1 MTNDSGKANW
11 PILKKIG
18 NGILLTIGLFI
29 AYMAY
34 ISLEVSEIKQLCR
47 EIAPGTSISEMNSLI
62 NTSGGHWYKAGS
74 GKIRDEK
81 NMWVET
87 VCAKSTMCEAS
98 CRIYHNETEV
108 IKVTL
113 R

>member
-1 MTNDSGKANW
+1 MTNDSGKGNW

-18 NGILLTIGLFI
+18 YGILLTIGLFV
-29 AYMAY
+29 AYLAY
-34 ISLEVSEIKQLCR
+34 ISWEVSEIKQLCR
-47 EIAPGTSISEMNSLI
+47 EVVPGTSISEMESLI
-62 NTSGGHWYKAGS
+62 NMSGGYWFKAGS
-74 GKIRDEK
+74 GKIGDEK

-87 VCAKSTMCEAS
+87 VCAKSTMCETS

-108 IKVTL
+108 TKVTL